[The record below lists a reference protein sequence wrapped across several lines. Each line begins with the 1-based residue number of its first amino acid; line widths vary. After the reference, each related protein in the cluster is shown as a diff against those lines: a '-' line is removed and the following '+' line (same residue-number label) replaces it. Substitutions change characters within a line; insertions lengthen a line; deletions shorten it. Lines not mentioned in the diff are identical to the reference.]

1 MADVTL
7 QPAAETELIDSV
19 HDRIYRRNFIF
30 FLADFVLF
38 SVAFNLIGST
48 TVIPDFVRKLTG
60 SEILIAFSS
69 QMFEIL
75 WLMPQLL
82 VARWLIRVE
91 NKKMWFV
98 IPNIPVRTLML
109 FFAGIVVVV
118 GPGHPGVLLAFFF
131 LFYGMVAIG
140 DGLVGVPWVDLMG
153 SSLDNRRRARLF
165 GLGNALLGV
174 TVLGIAPVIH
184 FVLSDDGPNFPNNYA
199 LLFFLAGIFFVITI
213 PAGLLIHE
221 LPGGKAR
228 ETIPTM
234 RDYLPDLGRVL
245 HQDATFR
252 TMTLARVL
260 TTFFTMAGPFYIG
273 FATERLHMKSDV
285 AVSNLLLMQT
295 LGSVVASLL
304 YTRLGDRYL
313 VRFIH
318 LVMVVGILQPLMALI
333 ASQTGPA
340 PLYVA
345 FLLGGVVGGMLGF
358 SFINWVISYATPDQR
373 PVYSGLFNS
382 ISAVGLLTAPV
393 IGGLLVQYLSYE
405 AVFMGALLMMS
416 SALIVALRSRAVFT
430 G

>member
-1 MADVTL
+1 MADATL
-7 QPAAETELIDSV
+7 QPTAETEVIDSE

-98 IPNIPVRTLML
+98 IPNIPVRTLMII
-109 FFAGIVVVV
+109 FSGIIVLV
-118 GPGHPGVLLAFFF
+118 GPVHPGVLLGFFF

-174 TVLGIAPVIH
+174 LVLGVAPVIR
-184 FVLSDDGPNFPNNYA
+184 FVLSESGPRFPNNYA
-199 LLFFLAGIFFVITI
+199 LLFFLAGIIFLITI
-213 PAGLLIHE
+213 PAGALIHE

-228 ETIPTM
+228 ESVPTM
-234 RDYLPDLGRVL
+234 REYLPDLVHVL
-245 HQDATFR
+245 HDDGPFR
-252 TMTLARVL
+252 TMALARIL

-273 FATERLHMKSDV
+273 FATERLHMENDV
-285 AVSNLLLMQT
+285 AVSNLLMMQT
-295 LGSVVASLL
+295 LGSVGASLL
-304 YTRLGDRYL
+304 YTRVGDRHP

-318 LVMVVGILQPLMALI
+318 AVMVVGVLQPVMALL
-333 ASQTGPA
+333 ASQIGPA
-340 PLYVA
+340 PLYLA

-358 SFINWVISYATPDQR
+358 SFINWVISYATHEQR

-382 ISAVGLLTAPV
+382 MSAVGLLIAPV
-393 IGGLLVQYLSYE
+393 AGGLLVQYLGYE
-405 AVFMGALLMMS
+405 AVFVVALVMMT
-416 SALIVALRSRAVFT
+416 SALVVALRTRAAVMV
-430 G
+430 